1 MSGQEAEAFWH
12 AVIEKHRVD
21 EGSFDRE
28 VFLVV
33 AVALAASAEGDGPLS
48 PERMLLCLRDW
59 YGSRFERHAVQ
70 ALLTHFPEPGHRRFR
85 RIARAIGENHMR
97 RCADPMECSLHAVG
111 PLWADSWLDPPGDDR
126 DGVVAALRLLVTEHP
141 LRGWA
146 RTLVHATAEW
156 VSQDWMRPEDA
167 ELLISSA
174 VDAGLHEHLANND
187 FLASAWLRLLD
198 RMPPEPLT
206 RLLRT
211 GNRIVAAG
219 GTCLIGPQLSRLQN

>member
-1 MSGQEAEAFWH
+1 VSNPDAEEFWH

-21 EGSFDRE
+21 EGSFDRQ

-33 AVALAASAEGDGPLS
+33 AVALAVSAEADASLT
-48 PERMLLCLRDW
+48 PERMLLCFREW
-59 YGSRFERHAVQ
+59 YGPRFERHAVR
-70 ALLTHFPEPGHRRFR
+70 ALMTHLQDPGHARFR
-85 RIARAIGENHMR
+85 RIASAVWENHGR
-97 RCADPMECSLHAVG
+97 GCPDPTECSLHSVG
-111 PLWADSWLDPPGDDR
+111 TLWAYSWLDPSGDDGHR
-126 DGVVAALRLLVTEHP
+126 VVAALRLLVTEHP

-146 RTLVHATAEW
+146 RSLVHTAARW
-156 VSQDWMRPEDA
+156 VAEGWMHPEDA
-167 ELLISSA
+167 EFLISSA

-187 FLASAWLRLLD
+187 LLTSAWTRLLGA
-198 RMPPEPLT
+198 MPPEPLA